1 MTKKRSRF
9 LHDLARGGKAQDLIV
24 QMFNDAGFDS
34 HMDKSARSEWDVVTA
49 YRQDVITTEVKF
61 DAYEQSSGNI
71 AIEVYNPRLGKPS
84 GVTVTKAFFW
94 AHVLAGGV
102 VWLTPVTKLK
112 DHLDKNAPGRII
124 DRGGDG
130 NATLW
135 LYASKEILPAAFT
148 RVDTMEVDEF
158 QVFVV
163 EQWEEYQ

>member
-1 MTKKRSRF
+1 MTKKRNHF
-9 LHDLARGGKAQDLIV
+9 LRDRALGGQAQDLIV
-24 QMFNDAGFDS
+24 KMFNDAGFDS

-49 YRQDVITTEVKF
+49 YGQDVITTEVKF

-84 GVTVTKAFFW
+84 GVTATRAFFW
-94 AHVLAGGV
+94 AHVLVGGV

-112 DHLDKNAPGRII
+112 DYVDKHAPCRII

-135 LYASKEILPAAFT
+135 LHPSKEILPSAFT
-148 RVDTMEVDEF
+148 RVDTMKVDEF